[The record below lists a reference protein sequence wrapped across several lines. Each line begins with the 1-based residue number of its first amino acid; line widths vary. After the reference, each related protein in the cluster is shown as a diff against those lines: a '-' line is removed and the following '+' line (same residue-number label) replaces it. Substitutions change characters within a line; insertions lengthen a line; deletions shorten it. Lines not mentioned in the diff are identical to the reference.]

1 MSKSFSAKKLASI
14 ASKTNGKC
22 FYCGEAGTEVDH
34 VIAKSR
40 GGSNRIS
47 NLVMA
52 CRKCN
57 GSKRQK
63 TIEEFRIHIEVKN
76 SKYSGVI
83 NGMQAKSLMDLG
95 VELILDP
102 HVFWFELRG
111 IGAEV
116 LDE

>member
-1 MSKSFSAKKLASI
+1 MSKLFSAKKLASI

-47 NLVMA
+47 NLAMA

-83 NGMQAKSLMDLG
+83 NGIQAKRLMELGIELDLN
-95 VELILDP
+95 P
-102 HVFWFELRG
+102 HEFWFELNN
-111 IGAEV
+111 ISVEV